1 MRFFIF
7 NIKTMKNYKNYEMI
21 QRFLESH
28 TKPIASDLWN
38 ETINQALSLTMSEI
52 EAVKQEMFIDELI
65 YEYENNIY
73 FLDKIHYLI
82 GNFVVVR
89 EQFGFVET
97 ANESIYI
104 NSEHFNN
111 ALDRDDVLISVHH
124 ADKNYGKII
133 TTVKR
138 NREHLLGTMK
148 KVKGKLYF
156 FPYETKVYQLVQ
168 TRNINV
174 EIKENDR
181 VIGAIVDVEKDII
194 VDVISVLGQA
204 DEPGMDVLSVLYE
217 HDFEI
222 EFNDEV
228 KKIIPTIPKEPNPQD
243 FVGRVDHRDQYVITI
258 DGDDAKDLDDAIYME
273 SRANGYRLYVH
284 IADVAHYVKSGSVLD
299 ESAYG
304 RTSSIYMVD
313 RVVPMLPKELSN
325 GICSLHPHVDRLAMT
340 VQMDITFQGEVIDYH
355 IYESV
360 IQSKQRLSYTE
371 VNSGENLKEAETM
384 VQMMLDCASRLNH
397 NRRLEGSIDFDSDET
412 EFVIDHEG
420 KVLDIFKKE
429 RGLGEEMIEA
439 FMVLTNE
446 VVAKHCRYQSIP
458 ILYRI
463 HPKPEKDRLQEL
475 SHTLRILGYRM
486 RGSLD
491 NIHPKTL
498 QKALKYFEDKDE
510 APVVSRFVLR
520 SMTKARYD
528 KEPSGHFG
536 LALEDYTHF
545 TSPIRRYPDLLL
557 HQRIKKYIFNGDF
570 DNYEADEAYV
580 AKAGQHVS
588 DKERSILEAERE
600 VEKMK
605 KAQFMQDK
613 VGERYVGYVSGVTNF
628 GIFVELGNTVE
639 GLIHMR
645 DMKDDYYFFDAS
657 SQKLIGERTG
667 VEYRLGMKVDVELV
681 SVDMVEHVVNFKL
694 LKKNKKQ
701 RKKNIN
707 VRKKG
712 GKRNRGPR
720 SKKPKS
726 K

>member
-1 MRFFIF
+1 
-7 NIKTMKNYKNYEMI
+7 MKNYKNYEKI
-21 QRFLESH
+21 KRYLESH

-38 ETINQALSLTMSEI
+38 ETIAQALSLTVPEI
-52 EAVKQEMFIDELI
+52 EAVKKQMLLDELL
-65 YEYENNIY
+65 YEYEETMY
-73 FLDKIHYLI
+73 FIDKIHYLI
-82 GNFVVVR
+82 GNFTVVR

-97 ANESIYI
+97 TDDSLYI
-104 NSEHFNN
+104 NSEHFNH

-124 ADKNYGKII
+124 GDKNFGKII
-133 TTVKR
+133 TSVKR
-138 NREHLLGTMK
+138 HRDYLLGTMK

-156 FPYETKVYQLVQ
+156 FPYETKVYQRV
-168 TRNINV
+168 NV
-174 EIKENDR
+174 RDVTVSIQENDR
-181 VIGAIVDVEKDII
+181 VIGAIIQVDKEIT

-222 EFNDEV
+222 EFNDDV
-228 KKIIPTIPKEPNPQD
+228 KAIIPTLPTEPDSQD
-243 FVGRVDHRDQYVITI
+243 FKGRIDHRDQYVITI

-313 RVVPMLPKELSN
+313 RVVPMLPKEISN

-371 VNSGENLKEAETM
+371 VNSGENLQEAEPM
-384 VQMMLDCASRLNH
+384 IEMMLDCASRLNH
-397 NRRLEGSIDFDSDET
+397 NRRQEGSIDFDSDET

-420 KVLDIFKKE
+420 KVLDVFKKE

-486 RGSLD
+486 RGSLE

-498 QKALKYFEDKDE
+498 QKALKHFEDKDE
-510 APVVSRFVLR
+510 APVVSRLVLR
-520 SMTKARYD
+520 SMAKARYD

-557 HQRIKKYIFNGDF
+557 HQRIKQYVFKSDF
-570 DNYEADEAYV
+570 KNYDADEAFV

-613 VGERYVGYVSGVTNF
+613 VGERYVGYISGVTNF
-628 GIFVELGNTVE
+628 GIFVELANTVE
-639 GLIHMR
+639 GLIHVR
-645 DMKDDYYFFDAS
+645 DMKDDYYFFDPS
-657 SQKLIGERTG
+657 SQKLMGERTG
-667 VEYRLGMKVDVELV
+667 VEYRLGKRVEVELV

-694 LKKNKKQ
+694 IKEK
-701 RKKNIN
+701 RKKKKGNFK
-707 VRKKG
+707 KKG

>member
-1 MRFFIF
+1 
-7 NIKTMKNYKNYEMI
+7 MKNYKNYEMI
-21 QRFLESH
+21 QRYLESH
-28 TKPIASDLWN
+28 IKPIAEDLWV
-38 ETINQALSLTMSEI
+38 ETLEASLSLKVHEI
-52 EAVKQEMFIDELI
+52 EAVKKQMLTDEKLYIVDGTVYYIDE
-65 YEYENNIY
+65 
-73 FLDKIHYLI
+73 IHFLI
-82 GNFVVVR
+82 GSFSVVR
-89 EQFGFVET
+89 EQFGFVEN
-97 ANESIYI
+97 ADQSIYI
-104 NSEHFNN
+104 NAEHFNN

-124 ADKNYGKII
+124 SDKNYGKII
-133 TTVKR
+133 ATVR
-138 NREHLLGTMK
+138 RIREVLLGTMK
-148 KVKGKLYF
+148 KVKGKLLF
-156 FPYETKVYQLVQ
+156 FPYETKIYQPV
-168 TRNINV
+168 TVRHTKIEV
-174 EIKENDR
+174 AENDR
-181 VIGAIVDVEKDII
+181 VIGQIVSVEEKVT

-222 EFNDEV
+222 DFNEDV
-228 KKIIPTIPKEPNPQD
+228 KAVIPTIPTEPNPKD
-243 FVGRVDHRDQYVITI
+243 FEGRVDHRDQHVITV

-273 SRANGYRLYVH
+273 SLANGYRLYVH

-313 RVVPMLPKELSN
+313 RVVPMLPKEISN
-325 GICSLHPHVDRLAMT
+325 GICSLHPNVDRLAMT

-371 VNSGENLKEAETM
+371 VNSSENLKEAQSM
-384 VQMMLDCASRLNH
+384 VEMMLDCAARLNH
-397 NRRLEGSIDFDSDET
+397 KRRQEGSIDFDSGET
-412 EFVIDHEG
+412 EFIIDHEG
-420 KVLDIFKKE
+420 KVLDIFKKD
-429 RGLGEEMIEA
+429 RGVGEEMIEA
-439 FMVLTNE
+439 FMVMTNE

-486 RGSLD
+486 RGSLEG
-491 NIHPKTL
+491 IHPKTL
-498 QKALKYFEDKDE
+498 QKALKHFEDKDE
-510 APVVSRFVLR
+510 APVVSRLVLR

-557 HQRIKKYIFNGDF
+557 HQRIKQYIFNSNF
-570 DNYEADEAYV
+570 DNFEADEAFV
-580 AKAGQHVS
+580 SKAGQHVS

-613 VGERYVGYVSGVTNF
+613 VGERYVGYISGVTNF
-628 GIFVELGNTVE
+628 GIFVELANTVE
-639 GLIHMR
+639 GLIHVR
-645 DMKDDYYFFDAS
+645 DMKDDYYFFDPS
-657 SQKLIGERTG
+657 SQKLMGERTG
-667 VEYRLGMKVDVELV
+667 VEYSLGNRVDVELV

-694 LKKNKKQ
+694 IKKKSRSKNKN
-701 RKKNIN
+701 RKPSH
-707 VRKKG
+707 KG
-712 GKRNRGPR
+712 GKSPRGR
-720 SKKPKS
+720 RRKKS
-726 K
+726 